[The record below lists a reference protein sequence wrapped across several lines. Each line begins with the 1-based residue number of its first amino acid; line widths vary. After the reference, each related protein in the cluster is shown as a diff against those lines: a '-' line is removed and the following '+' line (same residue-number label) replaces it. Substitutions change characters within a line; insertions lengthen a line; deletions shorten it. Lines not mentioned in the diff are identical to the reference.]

1 MVIRLDENAYGK
13 NAIKLSKI
21 IRFPD
26 RHEIRHISV
35 NISLR
40 GDFDAVH
47 TNGDNTKVLPTDTMK
62 NTVYAL
68 AKDQFT
74 ASIEEFGLCLVDHFL
89 SNNPQVATVKAGLT
103 EYTWQRMSFDGT
115 PHPHSFVNGGSEK
128 HEATV
133 TKSRQD
139 LVLSSGLKDL
149 LILKTTDSGFEN
161 YIKDQYTTLKA
172 TADRIFSTQC
182 DVTWTYEG
190 LPSDPTH
197 LYNGIRQNLLHPFA
211 THKSLSV
218 QHTLYAMGEN
228 VLKSFPAVKEITL
241 KMPNKH
247 HILFNLQQ
255 FGMDNNNEVFIATD
269 EPSGYI
275 TGTLSRSYSP
285 PSFSSM
291 ISAAMLTAITSAF
304 SLLM

>member
-26 RHEIRHISV
+26 RHEIRHIAV

-47 TNGDNTKVLPTDTMK
+47 THGDNTKVLPTDTMK

-89 SNNPQVATVKAGLT
+89 SNNPQVSAVTASLT
-103 EYTWQRMSFDGT
+103 EYTWQRMSFNGI

-128 HEATV
+128 HETTV
-133 TKSRQD
+133 TKDRQD

-161 YIKDQYTTLKA
+161 YIKDQYTTLLA
-172 TADRIFSTQC
+172 TADRIFSTEC

-190 LPSDPTH
+190 LPSDPAR
-197 LYNGIRQNLLHPFA
+197 LYREIRENLLHTFA
-211 THKSLSV
+211 THQSRSV
-218 QHTLYAMGEN
+218 QHTLYSMGAN
-228 VLKSFPAVKEITL
+228 VIQSFPAVKEITL

-269 EPSGYI
+269 EPYGYI
-275 TGTLSRSYSP
+275 TGTLSRS
-285 PSFSSM
+285 
-291 ISAAMLTAITSAF
+291 
-304 SLLM
+304 